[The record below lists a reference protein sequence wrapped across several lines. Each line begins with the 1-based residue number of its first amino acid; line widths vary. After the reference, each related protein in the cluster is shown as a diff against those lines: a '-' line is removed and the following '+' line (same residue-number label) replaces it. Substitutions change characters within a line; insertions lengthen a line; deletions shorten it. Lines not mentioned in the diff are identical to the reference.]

1 MKSKK
6 LHFKGDTQKVT
17 KKKRI
22 IEKKVEAKETWI
34 GIENVD
40 QLKGPI
46 LIRKGDQ
53 LLNYNPVAE
62 KAMFKTRDPPPED
75 HISGYPWVATQVWVC
90 QRIENKTTIRSAFDK
105 FLSSSKEGIIS
116 CDRDAAGISE
126 TWRIEP
132 IKNGYVLKNYW
143 GQYLCFEDEL
153 RAVPELV
160 DDCIV
165 SIMTQNV
172 KVVVQGPKQSAV
184 DIELEKLAQYH
195 TKGAK
200 DVLLVGDA
208 EGLAEAK
215 RTGKLHE
222 FLLERRAAV
231 KKDKVI
237 DDNVVF
243 KVIEKF
249 QSVNESVN
257 IRV

>member
-6 LHFKGDTQKVT
+6 LHFKGDTHKVT

-22 IEKKVEAKETWI
+22 VEKKVEAKETWI
-34 GIENVD
+34 RIENVD

-46 LIRKGDQ
+46 LIKKDDQ
-53 LLNYNPVAE
+53 LLNFNPVAE
-62 KAMFKTRDPPPED
+62 KATFKAKESPPED
-75 HISGYPWVATQVWVC
+75 HIAGYPWMATQVWVC

-105 FLSSSKEGIIS
+105 YLSSSKEGIVS

-132 IKNGYVLKNYW
+132 MKPGFVFRNYW
-143 GQYLCFEDEL
+143 GHYLSFEEEL
-153 RAVPELV
+153 KAVP
-160 DDCIV
+160 DIGKDCIV
-165 SIMTQNV
+165 SILTQNV
-172 KVVVQGPKQSAV
+172 KVVEQGPRQSAV
-184 DIELEKLAQYH
+184 DIEMEKLAQFH

-215 RTGKLHE
+215 RKGRLHE

-237 DDNVVF
+237 SDKLVS
-243 KVIEKF
+243 KVKYSSCI
-249 QSVNESVN
+249 
-257 IRV
+257 